1 MLITSPVGISL
12 LCNFIYWLSGLDPW
26 SSVVGGSRQPR
37 IVNTNAK
44 LWEDPTDPAVPSSI
58 YSWHV
63 TLQDIDKT
71 ANWVHVDAPKMAY
84 FFPHPAL
91 FVRGKSAEH
100 KEQYLHNWLVSQS
113 AWITHLLTCDS
124 SPVPSHSWCDFLNL
138 IPINFTST
146 HSGQQ
151 LKATANLFRPSF
163 IRSTCE
169 EPLEVQFHNLTL
181 NLASLG
187 TLDKTT
193 KGKIL
198 WDLYEHNFQF
208 ELVVLDCLLCP
219 QIWLDPNNKW
229 LNHIRQIQ
237 LSVIYATV
245 VTVSLFL

>member
-44 LWEDPTDPAVPSSI
+44 LWEDPTDPAVSSSI

-100 KEQYLHNWLVSQS
+100 K
-113 AWITHLLTCDS
+113 
-124 SPVPSHSWCDFLNL
+124 
-138 IPINFTST
+138 
-146 HSGQQ
+146 
-151 LKATANLFRPSF
+151 
-163 IRSTCE
+163 
-169 EPLEVQFHNLTL
+169 
-181 NLASLG
+181 
-187 TLDKTT
+187 
-193 KGKIL
+193 
-198 WDLYEHNFQF
+198 
-208 ELVVLDCLLCP
+208 
-219 QIWLDPNNKW
+219 
-229 LNHIRQIQ
+229 
-237 LSVIYATV
+237 
-245 VTVSLFL
+245 